1 MEVLEVDAAA
11 LLTAGAEEEKEAPCE
26 ILIFLRPDVDVEDD
40 DATVDESC
48 GAGEALSPPLPL
60 AIFERAG
67 RFLGA
72 FSVES

>member
-11 LLTAGAEEEKEAPCE
+11 LLTSGAEEKEAPCE

-67 RFLGA
+67 LFLGA